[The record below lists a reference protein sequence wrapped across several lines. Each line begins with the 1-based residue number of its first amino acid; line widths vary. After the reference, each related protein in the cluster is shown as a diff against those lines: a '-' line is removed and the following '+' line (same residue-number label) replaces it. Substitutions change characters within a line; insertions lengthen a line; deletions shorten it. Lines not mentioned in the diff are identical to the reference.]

1 LDPSVVFLKE
11 SDGRFEHLCD
21 APVEAALRLL
31 IDGHVVVV
39 PERVAVSR
47 QLLDA
52 AQRPTKR
59 RNARAEITK
68 YGPAPSAADSAM
80 VVADI
85 RLSRRMNALGSHHT
99 SSPSTR
105 CPLRAG

>member
-1 LDPSVVFLKE
+1 NRAAQTLALDELRRLVRCLVGTVVTKPTHEPLDVGDE
-11 SDGRFEHLCD
+11 VRDGPLVRLWVLCD
-21 APVEAALRLL
+21 APVEAVLRLL

-80 VVADI
+80 
-85 RLSRRMNALGSHHT
+85 
-99 SSPSTR
+99 
-105 CPLRAG
+105 